1 MIKPIPAFVLFLPT
15 MDETDSKE
23 LENKPTETEEADIKP
38 LTARQTKLISY
49 LSSEATESNDM
60 LDRKNLHALNEIA
73 TNPLAGDQ
81 VPTIHEADLAKYVNR
96 KTPKFG
102 TRSSLKGFTFASQKI
117 KTEPGATNVESIQK
131 SMDEEKLKKID
142 KKSAHDAKRK
152 SKSDKLVNL
161 TGSPKT
167 KSDKKVEV
175 NFEKKVEKKVIDKK
189 QVAKK
194 RDRIAILS
202 KKREENQKRGTR
214 GNSTSKK
221 TQMNNAGDK
230 RKLVDA
236 MYRQTESKP
245 YYRDSASTSVD
256 QNQQQQPSF
265 YRGPPQNFPQQ
276 QFSQSFGLNM
286 QHDMQQHYQNMQN
299 VPPQSWNQFSAQ
311 QQNPWSSG
319 QNMSAPQPVQYQAP
333 NQWASAGYAN
343 GNVGWSNSHAPPPA
357 KTSRKSGAGW

>member
-1 MIKPIPAFVLFLPT
+1 MFELFLAILNLKYLAL
-15 MDETDSKE
+15 SF
-23 LENKPTETEEADIKP
+23 KPTV
-38 LTARQTKLISY
+38 Y
-49 LSSEATESNDM
+49 
-60 LDRKNLHALNEIA
+60 ALNEIA

-175 NFEKKVEKKVIDKK
+175 NFEKKVETKVIDKK

-221 TQMNNAGDK
+221 TQLNNAGDK

-265 YRGPPQNFPQQ
+265 YRGPPQIFPQQ

-343 GNVGWSNSHAPPPA
+343 AQCE
-357 KTSRKSGAGW
+357 KTCNTLGSLKIK